1 MNIDKLRAACQT
13 SLHFLCTEILG
24 FKDWD
29 EIHDDMEKFVVRP
42 SKHKLILVP
51 RGHLKSSIITVGYA
65 IQRLLR
71 NPNERV
77 LIANQVW
84 DKARDMLSEI
94 KGFLNDKSELPKI
107 FGPFVSDRWREDDIV
122 IRQRTTANKTPSV
135 ATTGVE
141 AEQTSAHYTVI
152 FNDDLQGHQNS
163 MTKEQREK
171 VKRFR
176 ESEFDLLDP
185 GCEMLDIGTRYHLDD
200 VYSHILENEG
210 EFTDVMIRKVIENG
224 RLIFPKKF
232 SMKLVPGTKN
242 WIYSPEQSLEY
253 VEYLKKTKGSS
264 FYSQYM
270 NDPVDEENQ
279 LIRRQYFQYYSKR
292 PDRLYVGMTMDPA
305 LSAKQDGDYFAINVS
320 GMDAEGDIYVL
331 DTIRGHWQ
339 PSQAIDN
346 IFRTYL
352 KWKPSAIGLESVG
365 FQRTFKFA
373 LEQEMRKRRVFF
385 PITELIHSS
394 NQSKEFRI
402 KALEPLFAA
411 GKIKHASWM
420 TNLEAELLSF
430 PKGKHDDEVDA
441 LCMQLEILVPGSREM
456 QGPPDPNS
464 WGAVA
469 QRARLA
475 NSPYQNFFRETT
487 RPI

>member
-1 MNIDKLRAACQT
+1 
-13 SLHFLCTEILG
+13 
-24 FKDWD
+24 
-29 EIHDDMEKFVVRP
+29 MEKFVVRP

-51 RGHLKSSIITVGYA
+51 RGHLKSSVITVAYS

-71 NPNERV
+71 NPNERI

-107 FGPFVSDRWREDDIV
+107 FGTFVSDRWREDDIV

-163 MTKEQREK
+163 QTKEQREK

-200 VYSHILENEG
+200 VYAHILENEK
-210 EFTDVMIRKVIENG
+210 EYTDVMIRKVIENG
-224 RLIFPKKF
+224 RLIFPRKF
-232 SMKLVPGTKN
+232 SMKLVPGSKN
-242 WIYSPEQSLEY
+242 WIASPDEQTFEY
-253 VEYLKKTKGSS
+253 VNYLKKTKGAS

-279 LIRRQYFQYYSKR
+279 LFKRHYFQHYSKR
-292 PDRLYVGMTMDPA
+292 PERLFVGMAMDPA
-305 LSAKQDGDYFAINVS
+305 LSAKQDGDYFAINIA
-320 GMDAEGDIYVL
+320 GMDSEGDIYVL
-331 DTIRGHWQ
+331 DTVRGLWT
-339 PSQAIDN
+339 PSQAIEN
-346 IFRTYL
+346 IFKTYL
-352 KWKPSAIGLESVG
+352 KWRPHAIGLETQG
-365 FQRTFKFA
+365 FQRTLKYA
-373 LEQEMRKRRVFF
+373 LEAEMRKRKIFF
-385 PITELIHSS
+385 PITELTHAS
-394 NQSKEFRI
+394 NQTKEFRI
-402 KALEPLFAA
+402 KALEPYYAA
-411 GKIKHASWM
+411 GKIKHAAWM
-420 TNLEAELLSF
+420 TNLEGELLSF
-430 PKGKHDDEVDA
+430 PKGKHDDEIDA
-441 LCMQLEILVPGSREM
+441 LCMQLEILVPGSREVA
-456 QGPPDPNS
+456 GPRDPNS
-464 WGAVA
+464 WAA
-469 QRARLA
+469 TAARARTSL
-475 NSPYQNFFRETT
+475 SPYSNFFRENV